1 MNLYGPIEI
10 TVACTYYIA
19 DHELPE
25 EEKMPVGFPCR
36 NTDILI
42 LNDQNQLAKLDEQ
55 GEICVRGSSLALGYW
70 NNPERT
76 AKGFVQNPLNPHY
89 PELIYRTGDLGYW
102 NSRGEIMFLG
112 RRDFQIKHLGY
123 RIELGEIEHA
133 VLQVD
138 GIRNCCVVY
147 NQNKKEIT
155 LFYECDKEL
164 APAFIRERLSPL
176 LPKYMLPTVF
186 NWMELMPRN
195 PNGKIDRQKLVS
207 SVN

>member
-1 MNLYGPIEI
+1 
-10 TVACTYYIA
+10 
-19 DHELPE
+19 
-25 EEKMPVGFPCR
+25 
-36 NTDILI
+36 
-42 LNDQNQLAKLDEQ
+42 
-55 GEICVRGSSLALGYW
+55 
-70 NNPERT
+70 
-76 AKGFVQNPLNPHY
+76 
-89 PELIYRTGDLGYW
+89 
-102 NSRGEIMFLG
+102 MFLG

-147 NQNKKEIT
+147 NQHRKEIT
-155 LFYECDKEL
+155 LFYECGKEL
-164 APAFIRERLSPL
+164 APGFIRERLSAF